1 MKKIFSISIYVI
13 LCTLLMMSCDLF
25 QSNKPTN
32 KVMSAEEAKIELK
45 SVNQDL
51 TSKFDQML
59 ATPAMGSLNYLA
71 SMAMSDDD
79 MKSAKTA
86 RRVHD
91 FATFSYSKALNYFR
105 GERSVLKSGLFD
117 DDNDGMYGYLE
128 YNFNTGEFEMVK
140 ESNSVLQLKYPAN
153 ETAEYNQTNNA
164 VLTISN
170 LKFTTINSTEEY
182 YDYYTESMAVE
193 ETTEQIPVSA
203 SVEITIDNKKE
214 LVATYAATFN
224 SQGLPLS
231 VNATKEAG
239 GYKLVYSFLG
249 NGTKYNS
256 KLSYKLGSDELMG
269 HDLNIV
275 YAANMEDI
283 LKVEGDYTAIP
294 IKLSGYLNV
303 DAINS
308 YMEEIDENDGNPDI
322 TFLNSQ
328 LDVVVTHISK
338 KATIGNVEFRMSPI
352 DEWGD
357 INPELAIIYND
368 GTYEWLFDVMGIEQ

>member
-1 MKKIFSISIYVI
+1 
-13 LCTLLMMSCDLF
+13 MMSCDLF

-182 YDYYTESMAVE
+182 YDYYTESMVVE

-294 IKLSGYLNV
+294 IKLSGYINV